1 MEKGMAPIED
11 ALIALAA
18 SAVTRNLISPVMGE
32 MVALKDWAAT
42 PLGTPAGWPLELRAM
57 IDVVLASRFPMVFWW
72 GPDLIQIY
80 NDAYL
85 PIIGDKHPAA
95 LGQTA
100 RECWAEIWDAIGPQ
114 IDSVQSG
121 GLATWNEDVLLD
133 INRHG
138 SRLVDEADERKQHA
152 FRIPCDGRR
161 RHPAFFIR
169 RLGLGAERGQIA
181 QQQDAALVDDLLG
194 RLLNRAEHAA
204 DAVRCRRKRQQRAVR
219 PREIRFAHEFVAARS
234 SARSITA

>member
-1 MEKGMAPIED
+1 MAPIED
-11 ALIALAA
+11 ALIAPAA
-18 SAVTRNLISPVMGE
+18 SAVGRNLTSPVMGQ
-32 MVALKDWAAT
+32 MVARKDWAAT

-57 IDVVLASRFPMVFWW
+57 TDVVLASRFPMVFWW

-114 IDSVQSG
+114 IDSVQNG

-138 SRLVDEADERKQHA
+138 FVGESYFTWSYSPLPLSAAPNGVGGVLCTVQETTQKVIGERRILLLRDLAAFGTEAKTAEDECRVAAATIARYSKSVP
-152 FRIPCDGRR
+152 FSLIYLGRR
-161 RHPAFFIR
+161 VENERAPRGEFRH
-169 RLGLGAERGQIA
+169 
-181 QQQDAALVDDLLG
+181 
-194 RLLNRAEHAA
+194 
-204 DAVRCRRKRQQRAVR
+204 
-219 PREIRFAHEFVAARS
+219 RS
-234 SARSITA
+234 G